1 MKSKLTF
8 CITALTCFLPLRLI
22 FLFTFL
28 SMLKKSSRFSKNIL
42 CSKQLQ
48 KVQQNSTFF
57 IIPLE
62 ICELFLVIKNKII
75 RSCKIQNKQTSYFN
89 YSSKMYMAVQC
100 MSHHTFS
107 STIPTQQQET
117 GIYLFS
123 PTTFPSPST
132 SSLQF
137 LSQFG
142 YINSHLEDETEDE
155 DSQNQTMQKKTGNR
169 RTELG

>member
-1 MKSKLTF
+1 
-8 CITALTCFLPLRLI
+8 
-22 FLFTFL
+22 
-28 SMLKKSSRFSKNIL
+28 
-42 CSKQLQ
+42 
-48 KVQQNSTFF
+48 
-57 IIPLE
+57 
-62 ICELFLVIKNKII
+62 
-75 RSCKIQNKQTSYFN
+75 
-89 YSSKMYMAVQC
+89 MYMAVQC
-100 MSHHTFS
+100 MYHHTFS

-117 GIYLFS
+117 GICLFS